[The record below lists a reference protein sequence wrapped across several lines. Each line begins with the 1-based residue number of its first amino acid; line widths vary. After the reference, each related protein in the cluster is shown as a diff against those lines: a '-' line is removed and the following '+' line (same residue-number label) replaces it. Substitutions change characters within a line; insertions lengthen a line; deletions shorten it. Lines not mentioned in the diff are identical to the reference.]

1 MIILGNMEVRCMN
14 LEIKYNNNNDE
25 FKQDIDFQMR
35 IQRYIKN
42 HFYPA
47 YTISKHSNIYLLG
60 GGIRDLLVAKI
71 PKDLDF
77 VVLGNDKKWIDEV
90 FRIYKIRPHRNR
102 FGGFKFE
109 YSGTKVDLWLSE
121 DLFSAIQY
129 NIDGLFYDVKNNSL
143 ISLTFDDFLKNGLRL
158 INPDNNIEKGRKE
171 KLLKYEKEYRN
182 IIYKK

>member
-1 MIILGNMEVRCMN
+1 MTILGNMEVKYMN
-14 LEIKYNNNNDE
+14 LEIKYNDKNDE

-77 VVLGNDKKWIDEV
+77 VVLGNDEKWINEV
-90 FRIYKIRPHRNR
+90 FRIYKIHTERNR

-109 YSGTKVDLWLSE
+109 YNDTKIDLWFSE

-129 NIDGLFYDVKNNSL
+129 NIDGLIYDVKNNSL

-158 INPDNNIEKGRKE
+158 INPNNNIEKGRKE
-171 KLLKYEKEYRN
+171 KLLKYEKEYKD
-182 IIYKK
+182 IIYKR

>member
-1 MIILGNMEVRCMN
+1 MN

>member
-1 MIILGNMEVRCMN
+1 MN
-14 LEIKYNNNNDE
+14 LEIKYNDNDDE
-25 FKQDIDFQMR
+25 FMQDIDFIMR
-35 IQRYIKN
+35 IQRYIEN

-47 YTISKHSNIYLLG
+47 FTISRLSKIYLLG

-77 VVLGNDKKWIDEV
+77 VVLGSDEEWINEV
-90 FRIYKIRPHRNR
+90 FRIYKIYPNKNR

-109 YSGTKVDLWLSE
+109 YNGTKIDLWLSE

-129 NIDGLFYDVKNNSL
+129 NIDGLLYDVKNNSL

-158 INPDNNIEKGRKE
+158 INPNNNIEKGRE
-171 KLLKYEKEYRN
+171 QKLLKYESEYKDV
-182 IIYKK
+182 IYKR

>member
-1 MIILGNMEVRCMN
+1 MN

-129 NIDGLFYDVKNNSL
+129 NIDGLLYDVKNNSL

>member
-1 MIILGNMEVRCMN
+1 MN
-14 LEIKYNNNNDE
+14 LEIKYNDNDDE
-25 FKQDIDFQMR
+25 FMQDIDFKMR
-35 IQRYIKN
+35 IQRYIEN

-47 YTISKHSNIYLLG
+47 FIISRLSKIYLLG

-77 VVLGNDKKWIDEV
+77 VVLGSDEEWINEV
-90 FRIYKIRPHRNR
+90 FRIYKIYPNKNR

-109 YSGTKVDLWLSE
+109 YNGTKIDLWLSE

-129 NIDGLFYDVKNNSL
+129 NIDGLLYDVKNNSL

-158 INPDNNIEKGRKE
+158 INPNNNIEKGRE
-171 KLLKYEKEYRN
+171 QKLLKYESEYKD
-182 IIYKK
+182 IIYKR